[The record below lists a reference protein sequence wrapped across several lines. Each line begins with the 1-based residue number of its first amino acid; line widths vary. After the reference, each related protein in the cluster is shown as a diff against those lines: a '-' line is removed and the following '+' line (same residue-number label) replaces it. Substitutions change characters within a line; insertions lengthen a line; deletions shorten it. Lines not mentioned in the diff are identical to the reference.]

1 METDDTRT
9 RAETAAE
16 WEQFCERLKE
26 AGQILLRP
34 ETPTR
39 KLDRAEGLRY
49 LARLTRLGLDLCFE
63 HADVDFPAFLNAWNA
78 TTKAGSDNPDNLY
91 LNASVA
97 GDREYRLR
105 GHRGMAPRLRFS
117 TFADRYATEGKMA
130 QTGSL
135 RAGDMTFASD
145 GTFEV
150 TVSRDP
156 RPGNRSA
163 EFRRSPSRDARNGH
177 HRADWRSRNSQAA
190 VHQTRS
196 PGPRRGDLIHSTCH
210 GALRRVGALV
220 PGTTQQAARP
230 GHHSLPRGRR

>member
-1 METDDTRT
+1 METDDTQA
-9 RAETAAE
+9 RATTAAE

-39 KLDRAEGLRY
+39 QIDRAEGLRY

-63 HADVDFPAFLNAWNA
+63 HADVDFPVFLNAWNA

-105 GHRGMAPRLRFS
+105 GHRGTAPRLRFS
-117 TFADRYATEGKMA
+117 TFANRYASEGKMD

-156 RPGNRSA
+156 RPGNWLALAADSSLLTVRQNFA
-163 EFRRSPSRDARNGH
+163 DRRRETAAIVSIEQVNGP
-177 HRADWRSRNSQAA
+177 A
-190 VHQTRS
+190 T
-196 PGPRRGDLIHSTCH
+196 PKPLT
-210 GALRRVGALV
+210 
-220 PGTTQQAARP
+220 
-230 GHHSLPRGRR
+230 